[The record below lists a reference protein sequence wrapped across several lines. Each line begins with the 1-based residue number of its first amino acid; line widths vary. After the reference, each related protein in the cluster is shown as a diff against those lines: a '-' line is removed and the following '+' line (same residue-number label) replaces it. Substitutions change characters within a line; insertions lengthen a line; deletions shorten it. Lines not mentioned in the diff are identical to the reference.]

1 MTSRFNLPGR
11 LAWCLAELVGP
22 LNFLFILYTLPSRL
36 DSNVHT
42 NTHTNISYERDTSP
56 IATAPDI
63 SSLSLPL
70 AHQILATLYL
80 LHYAN
85 RAVITPLFLAPSI
98 SPIHAFVTLSMV
110 IFQSVNSSL
119 LAAWLVY
126 DAQYHHTNNVEYP
139 PLISAWSLIG
149 LALFAGGM
157 VGNIW
162 AEGRLF
168 TLRRGEARAR
178 LQKRMRDTENNDEKS
193 GDSEAKPRETN
204 RTSDKKDR
212 ACDHI
217 DLATS
222 ATTTRVAA
230 NANANTK
237 PGARIKSKEK
247 AQLSYDKIYI
257 LPPPTGLFKYIL
269 YPHYTLEWLEWV
281 GYYLLAASWGLG
293 LGLSFSLP
301 LPSSNTAA
309 DYKISSSSME
319 ANLGLRPDSA
329 RYSAALWFVVME
341 VSVMAPRA
349 VGGVKWYRDLFGEGP
364 VAGRKAVIPGLL

>member
-56 IATAPDI
+56 IATATDI

-110 IFQSVNSSL
+110 VFQFVNSAL

-126 DAQYHHTNNVEYP
+126 DAQYHHANNKKYP

-149 LALFAGGM
+149 LALFVGGM
-157 VGNIW
+157 AGNIW
-162 AEGRLF
+162 AEGSLF
-168 TLRRGEARAR
+168 TLRRREARAR
-178 LQKRMRDTENNDEKS
+178 QQRRMRDAENNDEQS
-193 GDSEAKPRETN
+193 GDSKDKSRETN
-204 RTSDKKDR
+204 GTSDEKDS
-212 ACDHI
+212 AYGHSDP
-217 DLATS
+217 ATS
-222 ATTTRVAA
+222 VATTRIAA
-230 NANANTK
+230 NANAK
-237 PGARIKSKEK
+237 PGARIKSKQKE
-247 AQLSYDKIYI
+247 QLSYDKIYI

-269 YPHYTLEWLEWV
+269 YPHYTLEWLEWL

-293 LGLSFSLP
+293 YGLSFSLP
-301 LPSSNTAA
+301 FPSSNAAA
-309 DYKISSSSME
+309 DYRISSSSMKT
-319 ANLGLRPDSA
+319 NLGSQPDSG
-329 RYSAALWFVVME
+329 RYSAAIWFVVME

-349 VGGVKWYRDLFGEGP
+349 VGGLKWYRDRFGDGA